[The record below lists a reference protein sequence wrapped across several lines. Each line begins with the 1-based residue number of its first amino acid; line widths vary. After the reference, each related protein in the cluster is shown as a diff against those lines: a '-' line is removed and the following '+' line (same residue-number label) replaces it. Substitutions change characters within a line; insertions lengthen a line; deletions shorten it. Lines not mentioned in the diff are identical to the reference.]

1 MVLGATNRPQDLDE
15 AVLRRFSRRI
25 FCDLPNRQAR
35 KQILDVSLSLAS
47 NICNILLQVQFS
59 GMFHAMYPVPFCTE
73 HKLPCKWICRYA
85 GSFNYSLLPIHATL
99 QRHGC
104 IKVLLQT
111 CRHEALEFAVALALS
126 LDDNKISFLVLM
138 PTAGHLVW

>member
-47 NICNILLQVQFS
+47 NICNILLQVQFP
-59 GMFHAMYPVPFCTE
+59 GMFHAMYPIPFCTE

-85 GSFNYSLLPIHATL
+85 GSFDYSLLPHSGNLAQAWL
-99 QRHGC
+99 HQG
-104 IKVLLQT
+104 VVANMQT
-111 CRHEALEFAVALALS
+111 CRHEALEFAVALALTT
-126 LDDNKISFLVLM
+126 NFHFLC
-138 PTAGHLVW
+138 